1 MTSTERRTRA
11 SKDADKYLLPDEFPV
26 VAARRH
32 WAVLVRPGVRGVPAL
47 LAGLWVL
54 QVDPDN
60 RFTATVGLVLALAAV
75 VYLAVYVIEWRVRQF
90 LVTDRRVLMTSGVL
104 VRTVAMM
111 PLRRV
116 TDLTYQ
122 ETPVGQVLNY
132 GTFRF
137 ESAGQ
142 DQALSRITYLPNATD
157 LYDRI
162 TGLLFPGGGRRRD
175 DDEDGGGPTGGQQ
188 GGTRP
193 TDVYHRGG
201 TAPIPG
207 FRNPKPARR
216 R

>member
-1 MTSTERRTRA
+1 VTGTERRTRA
-11 SKDADKYLLPDEFPV
+11 SKDADKYLLPDEQAV

-32 WAVLVRPGVRGVPAL
+32 WAVLVRPAVRGVPAL

-60 RFTATVGLVLALAAV
+60 RFTATVGLVVTVVAL
-75 VYLAVYVIEWRVRQF
+75 VYLAVYVVEWRVRQF

-122 ETPVGQVLNY
+122 ETPVGQVLGY

-142 DQALSRITYLPNATD
+142 DQALSRITYLPDATD

-162 TGLLFPGGGRRRD
+162 TGLLFPAGGRRG
-175 DDEDGGGPTGGQQ
+175 DDEEGGGPTGGPPPRAE
-188 GGTRP
+188 TSDP
-193 TDVYHRGG
+193 YHRVD

-207 FRNPKPARR
+207 YRNPKR
-216 R
+216 

>member
-1 MTSTERRTRA
+1 MTGTERRTRA
-11 SKDADKYLLPDEFPV
+11 SKDADKYLLPDEQAV

-32 WAVLVRPGVRGVPAL
+32 WAVLVRPAVRGVPAL

-60 RFTATVGLVLALAAV
+60 RFTATVGLVVAVAAL
-75 VYLAVYVIEWRVRQF
+75 VYLAVHVIEWRVRQF

-122 ETPVGQVLNY
+122 ETPVGQVLGY

-142 DQALSRITYLPNATD
+142 DQALSRITYLPDATD

-162 TGLLFPGGGRRRD
+162 TGLLFPAGGRRGD
-175 DDEDGGGPTGGQQ
+175 DDEGGGPTGAPPPRAQAFD
-188 GGTRP
+188 P
-193 TDVYHRGG
+193 YHRVD

-207 FRNPKPARR
+207 YRNPKR
-216 R
+216 